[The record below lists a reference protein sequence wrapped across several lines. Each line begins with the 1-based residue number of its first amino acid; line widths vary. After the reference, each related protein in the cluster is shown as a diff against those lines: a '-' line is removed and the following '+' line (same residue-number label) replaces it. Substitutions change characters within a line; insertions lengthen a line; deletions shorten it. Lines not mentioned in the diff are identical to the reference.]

1 MRSMFSAVSGLSA
14 HQLRMDSIGNN
25 IANVNTV
32 GFKANRTTFQDV
44 FNQTLA
50 GAGSPQGGRGGTNPQ
65 QVGLGMT
72 VNSMDTLHVRGA
84 VETTGVNTDMMI
96 NGDGFFMVSSD
107 PNFQDKSYTRAGDFA
122 LDRQGNLVTPGGM
135 RVLGYMA
142 DENGVLGTNLEGL
155 VISRAQTFDAEQ
167 TNNVGF
173 EGNLDSTTSTFTG
186 AEIVGEN
193 GVLNDEDNF
202 RIRSGQEQYV
212 ARETTFEVYDNLGGE
227 HQIKQVFIKTPQED
241 QVEVD
246 GEDINVSAF
255 DVLTFY
261 VGDDG
266 TLYPFTGAADPL
278 DPDPDN
284 LGDPAQHRV
293 YFNEDGKMVNHEGGF
308 NKDLSISAG
317 ATNGAG
323 QLDFSID
330 YSKLTMFANES
341 TAAALDIDGYK
352 QGSLVDFSVASS
364 GEITGVFD
372 NGQSRVIGQVALAN
386 FRNPAGLE
394 KDGSNLYRASN
405 NSGQAMVGTPGSGGL
420 GALNPSALE
429 MSNTDLS
436 REFTNMITT
445 QRGFQAN
452 SRIIT
457 TSDEMLQEVVNM
469 KR

>member
-1 MRSMFSAVSGLSA
+1 MMRSMFSAVSGLSA

-107 PNFQDKSYTRAGDFA
+107 PNFQDRSYTRAGDFA
-122 LDRQGNLVTPGGM
+122 LDRSGNLVTPGGM

-167 TNNVGF
+167 TENVGF
-173 EGNLDSTTSTFTG
+173 EGNLDSTTKV
-186 AEIVGEN
+186 AI
-193 GVLNDEDNF
+193 DEDGNQIPLTDIFDEDF
-202 RIRSGQEQYV
+202 RIIPGQEQYV
-212 ARETTFEVYDNLGGE
+212 ARETTFEVFDNLGGE
-227 HQIKQVFIKTPQED
+227 HRIKQVFVKAEQE
-241 QVEVD
+241 EIN
-246 GEDINVSAF
+246 GENHSVF

-266 TLYPFTGAADPL
+266 TLYPFTDPDDPL
-278 DPDPDN
+278 NPDPDDIG
-284 LGDPAQHRV
+284 LPASHKI
-293 YFNEDGKMVNHEGGF
+293 YFNEDGKMVNDDGSFTKG
-308 NKDLSISAG
+308 LSIDAG

-323 QLDFSID
+323 QLDFTVD
-330 YSKLTMFANES
+330 FSKLTMFANES

-394 KDGSNLYRASN
+394 KDGSNMYRSTN

>member
-1 MRSMFSAVSGLSA
+1 MMRSMFSAVSGLSA

-107 PNFQDKSYTRAGDFA
+107 PNFQDRSYTRAGDFA
-122 LDRQGNLVTPGGM
+122 LDRSGNLVTPGGM

-155 VISRAQTFDAEQ
+155 VISRAQTFDAEE
-167 TNNVGF
+167 TDNVGF
-173 EGNLDSTTSTFTG
+173 EGNLDSTTKV
-186 AEIVGEN
+186 AV
-193 GVLNDEDNF
+193 DEDGNEIPLDDIFDENF
-202 RIRSGQEQYV
+202 RIIPGQEQYV
-212 ARETTFEVYDNLGGE
+212 ARETTFEIFDNLGGE
-227 HQIKQVFIKTPQED
+227 HRIKQVFVKAEQE
-241 QVEVD
+241 EID
-246 GEDINVSAF
+246 GENHSVF

-266 TLYPFTGAADPL
+266 TLYPFTDPDDPL
-278 DPDPDN
+278 NPDPDA
-284 LGDPAQHRV
+284 LGLPASHKI
-293 YFNEDGKMVNHEGGF
+293 YFNEDGKMVNEDGSF
-308 NKDLSISAG
+308 TKNLSIAEG

-323 QLDFSID
+323 QLDFTVNF
-330 YSKLTMFANES
+330 SKLTMFANES

-394 KDGSNLYRASN
+394 KDGSNMYRSTN
-405 NSGQAMVGTPGSGGL
+405 NSGQAMIGTPGSGGL

>member
-1 MRSMFSAVSGLSA
+1 MMRSMFSAVSGLSA
-14 HQLRMDSIGNN
+14 HQLRMDGIGNN

-50 GAGSPQGGRGGTNPQ
+50 GAGSPQAGRGGTNPQ

-107 PNFQDKSYTRAGDFA
+107 PNFQDRSYTRAGDFA
-122 LDRQGNLVTPGGM
+122 LDRSGNLVTPGGM

-142 DENGVLGTNLEGL
+142 DEQGVLGTNLEGL

-167 TNNVGF
+167 TENVGF
-173 EGNLDSTTSTFTG
+173 EGNLDSTTDVFDG
-186 AEIVGEN
+186 DIIGN
-193 GVLNDEDNF
+193 VLNEDDNF
-202 RIRSGQEQYV
+202 RIFSGMENYV
-212 ARETTFEVYDNLGGE
+212 ARETTFEIFDNLGGE
-227 HQIKQVFIKTPQED
+227 HRIKQVFVKSELGDNAPDTAA
-241 QVEVD
+241 
-246 GEDINVSAF
+246 SAF
-255 DVLTFY
+255 DVLSFY

-266 TLYPFTGAADPL
+266 TLYPFEDPEVNPV
-278 DPDPDN
+278 DPPDN
-284 LGDPAQHRV
+284 PDIGQHKI
-293 YFNEDGKMVNHEGGF
+293 YFNEDGKMVTPDTIDSDGPIKSLLINAE
-308 NKDLSISAG
+308 

-323 QLDFSID
+323 ELNFDIDF
-330 YSKLTMFANES
+330 SKLTMFANES
-341 TAAALDIDGYK
+341 TAAALDVDGYK

-394 KDGSNLYRASN
+394 KDGSNMYRSTN